1 MSDQKAAILLSR
13 QAMRPTGS
21 TPWIKNSY
29 EALKWIKANNYILIS
44 SVGMQTWEM
53 ITAIASNI
61 RINQEIYINCKDDK
75 EFGNLTKSII
85 KQFELDINKSHLFPV
100 YPQQNQSHLHL
111 RDEIVLRNA
120 DILIP
125 ISIRSDGFMISYIN
139 ANNNNQIII
148 NKFQTKYN
156 KRTNSL
162 KYSIGTDKINP
173 QLKEI
178 GKAYLIHWTRTA
190 NYNWPDE
197 SKTSYWRGV
206 ASSIDYPRGAIDTLK
221 HILSTGKIIP
231 SSRHMPSGVKTVSFT
246 SLPPIESLSL
256 MKWRTRYREMS
267 FEPYGIAIEKK
278 WGIENGITA
287 VNYYNPELK
296 EKPNLEEI
304 WYSHSK
310 GIKTDWQKE
319 HEYRYNKDFDLTKV
333 PKDKLLIICYKP
345 DEIQKIET
353 ESEIKIIPL
362 TTY

>member
-21 TPWIKNSY
+21 TNWIKNTY
-29 EALKWIKANNYILIS
+29 EALKWIKTNNYILIS

-53 ITAIASNI
+53 ITAIASDLKI
-61 RINQEIYINCKDDK
+61 KQKIYINCKDDQ

-85 KQFELDINKSHLFPV
+85 KQFELDINKSYLFPV
-100 YPQQNQSHLHL
+100 YPKQNQSHLHL
-111 RDEIVLRNA
+111 RDELVLGNA

-125 ISIRSDGFMISYIN
+125 VSIRSDGFIMSYIN
-139 ANNNNQIII
+139 ANKNNQTII
-148 NKFQTKYN
+148 NKFQTEFQ
-156 KRTNSL
+156 KRSRPL
-162 KYSIGTDKINP
+162 KYYIEINKINP
-173 QLKEI
+173 QLSKI

-197 SKTSYWRGV
+197 SKTSYWRGI

-221 HILSTGKIIP
+221 HILSTGKIIS

-319 HEYRYNKDFDLTKV
+319 HEYRYNKDFDLTKL

-345 DEIQKIET
+345 DEIDK
-353 ESEIKIIPL
+353 IKIIPGIKIISFMS
-362 TTY
+362 Y